1 MNNKDVKLASQIIV
15 SSNYIGGV
23 AGEIVGSAF
32 KEASTIQQNLL
43 TILPDIDFQMS
54 LRKIEYANGRQN
66 FSCGW
71 TPAGAVTLSE
81 KLLTPKKIMNQ
92 LEICKEELRQIWS
105 SASMGFS
112 AHNDNM
118 PADVEQALL
127 TEILADLA
135 EAVDNQIWNGDED
148 NDGEF
153 DGFAELFAADGS
165 VIKAGSG
172 ITSLNGA
179 ITKANAVAETEKV
192 LNAIPV
198 ALRKKSDLVV
208 ALSSNWANFLNQAM
222 ISAGISNGFG
232 GDDFVLRYGVYNF
245 EIIDGLADNTMVA
258 YQKKNLY
265 FGTGLMSDFN
275 EIRISPD
282 NERLD
287 NSVRYSMNYTAGVQY
302 VQSDEVVWYLSTT

>member
-1 MNNKDVKLASQIIV
+1 MNNKDVKLASTITV
-15 SSNYIGGV
+15 SSNYVGGV
-23 AGEIVGSAF
+23 AGEIVGSEF

-92 LEICKEELRQIWS
+92 LEICKEDLRQIWS

-127 TEILADLA
+127 TEILADTA
-135 EAVDNQIWNGDED
+135 QAVDNQIWNGDED

-153 DGFAELFAADGS
+153 DGFAELFAADGDI
-165 VIKAGSG
+165 IKAGSG

-179 ITKANAVAETEKV
+179 ITKANAQAETEKV

-198 ALRKKSDLVV
+198 SLRRKPDLVV
-208 ALSSNWANFLNQAM
+208 GMSSNWANFYSQALV
-222 ISAGISNGFG
+222 SAGIGSGFG
-232 GDDFVLRYGVYNF
+232 GEAFDLQYGIYNF
-245 EIIDGLADNTMVA
+245 SIIDGLADNTMVF
-258 YQKKNLY
+258 YEKKNMY
-265 FGTGLMSDFN
+265 FGTGLMSDYN

-287 NSVRYSMNYTAGVQY
+287 DSVRYSMKYTAGVQY
-302 VQSDEVVWYLSTT
+302 VVSEDIGWYLSTT